1 MWIEDLKMELDWRV
15 SELVDLL
22 TRLSSASERVRLVIQ
37 QTYPPGGDREAA
49 LRAGESLYHHALIE
63 AYRPLLKLAQ
73 LNYGEVSHSAQG
85 V

>member
-1 MWIEDLKMELDWRV
+1 MDLDCR
-15 SELVDLL
+15 ELVDLL
-22 TRLSSASERVRLVIQ
+22 TRLSSASERVRLEIHQ
-37 QTYPPGGDREAA
+37 PYPPGGDREAA